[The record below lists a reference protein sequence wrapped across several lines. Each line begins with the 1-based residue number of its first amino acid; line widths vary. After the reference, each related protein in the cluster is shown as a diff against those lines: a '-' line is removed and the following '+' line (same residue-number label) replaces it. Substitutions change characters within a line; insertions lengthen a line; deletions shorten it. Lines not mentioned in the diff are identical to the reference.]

1 MRAFSFEAKRRG
13 AARVL
18 AAYSWVWKDPKLNA
32 RDLGAGAQPP
42 WYRDRVVIYI
52 LCGNIDAASRGFG
65 AMDLARNRRIYWL
78 PIWNMPPG
86 FASSFGLISGAENV
100 ESI

>member
-32 RDLGAGAQPP
+32 RDLGAG
-42 WYRDRVVIYI
+42 DRQGYSE
-52 LCGNIDAASRGFG
+52 IDR
-65 AMDLARNRRIYWL
+65 L
-78 PIWNMPPG
+78 
-86 FASSFGLISGAENV
+86 
-100 ESI
+100 